1 MGFTVLL
8 VKFDEGRGETE
19 RARFRGSRLTP
30 SPSRDRTHTVR
41 MDCCRSVVVLLLLAL
56 LSVVSAT
63 APNFQVRSITVAS
76 ATDGPTEDEAMAA
89 ASVLKEDGVV
99 VIKCS
104 ALRTLAP
111 PSENAKDILASMIS
125 RVDKCGINHDHPFS
139 FAEICHRAPR
149 RYDVHLGAGLSES
162 EFSMLVNSLVRP
174 VLALLGVDDGSP
186 ADSAPARIVRDGLV
200 TSLPGASAQ
209 PFHADGQDGRL
220 FNAFLPLVAVRTQGT
235 EFWLGSHADE
245 LAAQRL
251 KRQGSGEYIGET
263 ILEDGDI
270 APRICSPILCRA
282 EGIVLFDYRVIH
294 RGRAHGAHEAGIR
307 PVFYRVY
314 ATHGA
319 EEDSHNWPK
328 KSLVDY
334 GA

>member
-1 MGFTVLL
+1 M
-8 VKFDEGRGETE
+8 
-19 RARFRGSRLTP
+19 
-30 SPSRDRTHTVR
+30 
-41 MDCCRSVVVLLLLAL
+41 VLLLLAL
-56 LSVVSAT
+56 LSVVSVT

-76 ATDGPTEDEAMAA
+76 ATDGPTEDEAMEA

-104 ALRTLAP
+104 ALSTLAP

-174 VLALLGVDDGSP
+174 VLALLGVGDGSP
-186 ADSAPARIVRDGLV
+186 VNSAPARIVRDGLV

-235 EFWLGSHADE
+235 EFWLGSHTDE

-251 KRQGSGEYIGET
+251 KRQGS
-263 ILEDGDI
+263 
-270 APRICSPILCRA
+270 A
-282 EGIVLFDYRVIH
+282 VH
-294 RGRAHGAHEAGIR
+294 RGDHPRRRRHRTANLFPNLVPRRRNRSFRLSCHPSWAGARCARGRHQARILPCLCNAR
-307 PVFYRVY
+307 RRRRQP
-314 ATHGA
+314 
-319 EEDSHNWPK
+319 
-328 KSLVDY
+328 
-334 GA
+334 